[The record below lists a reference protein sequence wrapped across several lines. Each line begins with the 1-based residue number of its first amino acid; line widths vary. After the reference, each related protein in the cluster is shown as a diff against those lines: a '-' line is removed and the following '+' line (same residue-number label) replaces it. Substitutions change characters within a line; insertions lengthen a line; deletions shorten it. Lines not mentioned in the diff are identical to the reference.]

1 MRIAFLGLGKMGS
14 AIAGHLIDAGHELTV
29 WNRTRAHAEP
39 LGKRGARIA
48 NSAAEA
54 VAGVDVVFSMVFD
67 DAALEE
73 VMFAGEALKAM
84 MPGTI
89 HVSLSTISVAL
100 SDRLTI
106 MHRTEH
112 LTFVAA
118 PVFGRPNI
126 AEEGKLATAVA
137 GESEAVKKVQ
147 PLLESFSRTVTV
159 IGEKPSTA
167 HAVKLGGN
175 FLITAMIATLS
186 ESLVYAEA
194 LGIEPHVFFETV
206 NGALFRSPFY
216 ESYAKLM
223 LDPQQNKPG
232 GTIELG
238 DKDLRLFR
246 EAAEGAH
253 IKTPLADT
261 FKAHFDRAIK
271 KGMKDEDWAG
281 GYYKLAREVTGPT
294 A

>member
-1 MRIAFLGLGKMGS
+1 MGS
-14 AIAGHLIDAGHELTV
+14 AVAGHLMNAGHELTV
-29 WNRTRAHAEP
+29 WNRTRSHADP

-48 NSAAEA
+48 NSAAQA

-67 DAALEE
+67 DAALED
-73 VMFAGEALKAM
+73 VMFGGGALKAM

-137 GESEAVKKVQ
+137 GEPEAVKKVQ
-147 PLLESFSRTVTV
+147 PLLECYNRSVTV
-159 IGEKPSTA
+159 VGEKPAAA
-167 HAVKLGGN
+167 HALKLGGN
-175 FLITAMIATLS
+175 FLITAMIATVS
-186 ESLVYAEA
+186 ESLVYADA
-194 LGIEPHVFFETV
+194 LGIEPHIFLDTV
-206 NGALFRSPFY
+206 NGAIFRSPFY
-216 ESYAKLM
+216 ESYGKLM
-223 LDPQQNKPG
+223 LDPQEKTPG

-246 EAAEGAH
+246 EAAEEAH
-253 IKTPLADT
+253 VKTPLADT
-261 FKAHFDRAIK
+261 FKAHFDRAIQ

-281 GYYKLAREVTGPT
+281 GYYKLTREVTGPT